1 MPAFRTIFQQELLQC
16 PLPPTPTRS
25 SCPLLT
31 CFSVPFPQPQPDQVV
46 PYSSVAAFPSPNPNQ
61 IKLSLTHL
69 LQRALPPTPTRSSCP
84 LLTCC
89 SVPFPQPDQ
98 VVPCS
103 PVAVPPSPNP
113 NQIKLSLTHLLQR
126 AFPPT
131 PTRSS
136 CPLLTC
142 CSVPFPQPQPD
153 QVVPYSPVAASPSPT
168 RSSCPLLSC
177 CSAPFPQPD
186 QVVPYSPVAVPPP
199 PNPNQIKLSLTNL
212 LQCPLP
218 PTPTRS
224 SCPLLTCCSVPFPQP
239 DQVVPYSPVAAFP
252 SPTRSSCLYS
262 PVWMGPLPAGKCVG
276 GKSTVN
282 NCKVCPWR
290 KISM

>member
-1 MPAFRTIFQQELLQC
+1 MTFRCLANGHNLDNKLYYSLCFLSISSLSFFLPQFPCASFRDYFPTKTVAVPPPPNPNQIKLSLTHLFQR
-16 PLPPTPTRS
+16 PI
-25 SCPLLT
+25 
-31 CFSVPFPQPQPDQVV
+31 PQPQPDQVV

-69 LQRALPPTPTRSSCP
+69 LQRPLPPTPTRSSCP

-89 SVPFPQPDQ
+89 S
-98 VVPCS
+98 
-103 PVAVPPSPNP
+103 A
-113 NQIKLSLTHLLQR
+113 
-126 AFPPT
+126 
-131 PTRSS
+131 
-136 CPLLTC
+136 
-142 CSVPFPQPQPD
+142 PFPQPQPD

-168 RSSCPLLSC
+168 RSSCPLLTC
-177 CSAPFPQPD
+177 CSAPFPQPQPD
-186 QVVPYSPVAVPPP
+186 QVVPYSPVAVPPS
-199 PNPNQIKLSLTNL
+199 PNPNQIKLSLTRL
-212 LQCPLP
+212 LQHPLP
-218 PTPTRS
+218 PTPTKS

>member
-1 MPAFRTIFQQELLQC
+1 MTFHCLANGLNLDNKLYYSLCFLSISSLSFFLPQFPCASFRDYF
-16 PLPPTPTRS
+16 PTR
-25 SCPLLT
+25 T
-31 CFSVPFPQPQPDQVV
+31 VAVPP
-46 PYSSVAAFPSPNPNQ
+46 
-61 IKLSLTHL
+61 
-69 LQRALPPTPTRSSCP
+69 PPTPTRSSCP

-98 VVPCS
+98 VVPYS
-103 PVAVPPSPNP
+103 PVA
-113 NQIKLSLTHLLQR
+113 
-126 AFPPT
+126 AFPS

-142 CSVPFPQPQPD
+142 CSILFPNQIKLSPTHLLQHSLPQQD
-153 QVVPYSPVAASPSPT
+153 QVVPYSPVAAFPS
-168 RSSCPLLSC
+168 
-177 CSAPFPQPD
+177 
-186 QVVPYSPVAVPPP
+186 
-199 PNPNQIKLSLTNL
+199 
-212 LQCPLP
+212 
-218 PTPTRS
+218 PTRS
-224 SCPLLTCCSVPFPQP
+224 SCPLLTCCSILFPQP
-239 DQVVPYSPVAAFP
+239 QPNQVVPYSPVAAFP